1 MIDNFHIDITCQG
14 SKPMLLALEIAFTN
28 CPGNKAIGYRVIKDK
43 GLVLYWTEADNVT
56 PFLSKMTF
64 SEVEP
69 LVQGWLKEQDYGE
82 QPDHDGSNGK
92 GWHVYNEAWGHVNN
106 EWEAFVAIEPA
117 WAMYGK

>member
-1 MIDNFHIDITCQG
+1 MDNFHIDVTCQG

-28 CPGNKAIGYRVIKDK
+28 CPGSKAIGYRVIENK

-64 SEVEP
+64 AEVEP
-69 LVQGWLKEQDYGE
+69 IIQGWLKEQDYGE

-92 GWHVYNEAWGHVNN
+92 GWRVYNEAWGHVNN